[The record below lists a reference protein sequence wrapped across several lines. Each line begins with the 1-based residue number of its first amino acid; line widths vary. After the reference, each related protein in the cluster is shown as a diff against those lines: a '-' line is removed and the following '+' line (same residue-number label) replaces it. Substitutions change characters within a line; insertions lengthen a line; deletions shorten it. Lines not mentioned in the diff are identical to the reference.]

1 MWALMDDGVGEELM
15 FVLFN
20 PHLCIKTERTERD
33 GEREKRGNLCFVLF
47 GSVFNW
53 FQYLVT
59 SHSPI
64 PSHEAKRSKA
74 S

>member
-33 GEREKRGNLCFVLF
+33 GEREEREPLFCFVWF
-47 GSVFNW
+47 GF
-53 FQYLVT
+53 
-59 SHSPI
+59 
-64 PSHEAKRSKA
+64 
-74 S
+74 